1 MKKQDRFE
9 IVIAPEVKDHFKAI
23 DKKHHS
29 LIQQAI
35 EDQLRFQPVTETRNR
50 KPLQQPAAFDAEWEI
65 RFGPSNRFRVLYKV
79 DVEKKTVL
87 LLAVGIKDRNKLL
100 VGGQEVEL

>member
-9 IVIAPEVKDHFKAI
+9 IVIAPEVKDHMKAI
-23 DKKHHS
+23 EKKHHT
-29 LIQQAI
+29 LIEQAI

-50 KPLQQPAAFDAEWEI
+50 KPLQQPAAFEAEWEI

-79 DVEKKTVL
+79 DFEEKTVF
-87 LLAVGIKDRNKLL
+87 LLAVGTKDRNRLL
-100 VGGQEVEL
+100 VGGKEVEL